1 MKTLLLRC
9 LLILSACCLA
19 VGPGGAAA
27 QALPAGVTAVT
38 SVEGIDEF
46 RLPNGLQVLLVEDPS
61 KPTTT
66 VNLTYHVGSRHENY
80 GETGMAHLL
89 EHLLFKGSPK
99 HPKPWID
106 ISKRGLRA
114 NGTTWYDRTNYTASF
129 SANADTLRWSLG
141 WLADSM
147 VNSHI
152 ARRDLDSEMTVVR
165 NEMER
170 GENRPDQM
178 LFQRLLGAMYDWHNY
193 GKDTIGARADV
204 ENVDV
209 PRLRAFYRR
218 YYQPDNATLIVA
230 GAFDRVQTLAL
241 IAQSFGPIPKPRRT
255 LPTLYT
261 LDPAQDGER
270 SVTLRRV
277 GGTPLLYAGYHVPA
291 GTDRDSAAAELL
303 ALVLG
308 DTPSGRLHT
317 RLTEKGLAAGTFGY
331 TKGMADPGFLVLG
344 AQLAPGQ
351 GADAARDALVAAIE
365 GVAGE
370 PVTAEEL
377 ERARAKWLKDW
388 EAAFTDPEVIGLS
401 LSESIAQGDWRL
413 FFLVRDWIKTV
424 TLADVQR
431 VAGERLRRDN
441 RTVATYLPTEQP
453 LRAPAPK
460 RVAAAEALKDF
471 QPASAQARAEAFDPS
486 PANIDARTRQASD
499 GSVRFALLPKATRG
513 GAVQAVLTLRFGDVE
528 SLTGGNEVG
537 LAVANLLDKGSATLS
552 RQQVQDRLDAL
563 RTSMAVD
570 ADPGRVAIVLTSRRE
585 QLPQAIA
592 LVGELLR
599 APAFPADAFAEYRRL
614 THAAIEERRKEP
626 EALAALAVQRAGNP
640 YPPGDPRYTATFDE
654 RIAAVDALTVDA
666 LRDFHR
672 RFYGAQQAIFAAVG
686 DFDPAAVR
694 SAVNAA
700 LAGLPG
706 DAPFAR
712 IPTPYVATPAL
723 QQQIATPDKQN
734 ATFIARL
741 ALPLSDGHADYPAL
755 LAADY
760 LLGGGLTSRLWMR
773 IRETEGL
780 SYDVRTRTAWGTL
793 DEHSIWQASAD
804 FAPQNRAKVEAA
816 FREELAKAL
825 RQGFTAAEL
834 AEGQRAL
841 LNFRRLARAQDD
853 RLAMT
858 LAQNVHL
865 GRTMARAAQV
875 DAAIGKL
882 TLAQVNEAL
891 RRHIDPARAAVVFAG
906 DFR

>member
-1 MKTLLLRC
+1 MKHPLLRC
-9 LLILSACCLA
+9 LLALSVWMFAGA
-19 VGPGGAAA
+19 PGGAVA
-27 QALPAGVTAVT
+27 QGLPRGVAAVT

-46 RLPNGLQVLLVEDPS
+46 RLPNGLQVLLVEDAS

-66 VNLTYHVGSRHENY
+66 VNLTYHVGSRHESY

-99 HPKPWID
+99 HPRPWAEFD
-106 ISKRGLRA
+106 KRGLRA

-129 SANADTLRWSLG
+129 SANDDNLRWYLG

-147 VNSHI
+147 VNSNI
-152 ARRDLDSEMTVVR
+152 SRRDLDGEMTVVR
-165 NEMER
+165 NEMEA
-170 GENRPDQM
+170 GENRPDQV

-204 ENVDV
+204 ENVDI
-209 PRLRAFYRR
+209 PRLRAFYRQ

-230 GAFDRVQTLAL
+230 GAFDRQAALAT
-241 IAQSFGPIPKPRRT
+241 IAKSFGAVPKPRRT
-255 LPTLYT
+255 LPALYT

-270 SVTLRRV
+270 SVTLRRT
-277 GGTPLLYAGYHVPA
+277 GGTPLMYAGYHMPA
-291 GTDRDSAAAELL
+291 GTDRDAAATELL

-308 DTPSGRLHT
+308 DTPSGRLHK

-331 TKGMADPGFLVLG
+331 TKGLADPGFLVLG

-351 GADAARDALVAAIE
+351 GADAAREAMIAAIE
-365 GVAGE
+365 GFATE

-413 FFLVRDWIKTV
+413 FFLMRDWIKAA

-441 RTVATYLPTEQP
+441 RTVATYLPTDQP
-453 LRAPAPK
+453 QRAPAPR

-471 QPASAQARAEAFDPS
+471 QPAAAQARAEAFDPT
-486 PANIDARTRQASD
+486 PANIDARTQRGAE
-499 GSVRFALLPKATRG
+499 GGLRFALLPKSTRG
-513 GAVQAVLTLRFGDVE
+513 GAVQAVLTLRFGTAE
-528 SLTGGNEVG
+528 SLKGANEIG
-537 LAVANLLDKGSATLS
+537 LAVANLLDKGTATVS

-563 RTSMAVD
+563 RTTMAVD
-570 ADPGRVAIVLTSRRE
+570 ADPGRVAILLTSRRE

-599 APAFPADAFAEYRRL
+599 APAFPEDAFAEYRRL

-640 YPPGDPRYTATFDE
+640 YPPGDPRYTPTFEE
-654 RIAAVDALTVDA
+654 RIAAVDALTLDA

-672 RFYGAQQAIFAAVG
+672 RFYGAQQAIFSAVG
-686 DFDPAAVR
+686 DFDPVAVR
-694 SAVNAA
+694 SAANAA

-706 DAPFAR
+706 NAPYAR
-712 IPTPYVATPAL
+712 IPMPYVATPAL
-723 QQQIATPDKQN
+723 QQQILTPDKQN

-741 ALPLSDGHADYPAL
+741 ALPLSDDHPDHAAL
-755 LAADY
+755 LMADY
-760 LLGGGLTSRLWMR
+760 LLGGGGTSRLWTR

-793 DEHSIWQASAD
+793 DENSVWQASAI

-816 FREELAKAL
+816 FRDELAKAV
-825 RQGFTAAEL
+825 RDGFTAAEL
-834 AEGQRAL
+834 AAAQRAV

-853 RLAMT
+853 RLATT
-858 LAQNVHL
+858 LAQNVYL

-875 DAAIGKL
+875 DAALGKL
-882 TLAQVNEAL
+882 TLQQVNEAL
-891 RRHIDPARAAVVFAG
+891 RRHVDVARAAVVFAG
-906 DFR
+906 DFK